1 MCQSAFRE
9 QTYENYRQKYPKI
22 VRDVYDKDKS
32 VRAKEGAKL
41 VTRFQRHLET
51 ILGGRYYVAEWQ
63 RKREAKRKK
72 KKQRA
77 ARFTNK
83 LPGPTTLTFVDAG
96 KPSQVSSVIHVSES
110 ESDFSG
116 FSSEDTDASDGKERP
131 IYPRSYNTF
140 WDVIE
145 KSKVLFKR
153 VKTPYGCEIHEK
165 APGIRRRK
173 VEVEDLLASENAPA
187 EYTDQ
192 RAALLAE
199 LSKLEKQV
207 AGFDIHERQ
216 FENQRRFLTDR
227 EKDLLNYPWTA
238 SGPNKMIATE
248 DFADFYNAEGKK
260 ILNLVI
266 TIVWCDKNGQLQRKY
281 IDNLNS
287 DHIRAHS
294 PEWKEKFG
302 KFGANAM
309 YVKRVWEFLLR
320 PNEIL
325 QELKNKAL
333 PKSKEKELLDELSEH
348 ANKFG
353 IEFEGATDILRTGD
367 SGGHF
372 HNRINAIFESSAFKR
387 FGIRWETHTL

>member
-1 MCQSAFRE
+1 MVEFFKLTMFTSSGAPTENYTMTSSRE

-266 TIVWCDKNGQLQRKY
+266 TLCGVTKTASCNA
-281 IDNLNS
+281 NTS
-287 DHIRAHS
+287 TTSIR
-294 PEWKEKFG
+294 
-302 KFGANAM
+302 
-309 YVKRVWEFLLR
+309 
-320 PNEIL
+320 
-325 QELKNKAL
+325 
-333 PKSKEKELLDELSEH
+333 
-348 ANKFG
+348 
-353 IEFEGATDILRTGD
+353 T
-367 SGGHF
+367 
-372 HNRINAIFESSAFKR
+372 IFELTARSGRKSLGSLVRMRCTSSVCGNSFCDQTKSFR
-387 FGIRWETHTL
+387 S